1 MSLDKNLPALSIGT
15 GLALKNVSKSLKITN
30 KLLKE
35 SDDSKKSWKWWIEL
49 SNGWKDSFFPHPY
62 DWGWDKHEV
71 SEDYDWFEDIVK
83 NYWLNYDLMNESV
96 SELYGK
102 TELSLLANS
111 CSDLKPLTKLPNLKN
126 LIISVYKGDDENN
139 ISQLKELRNLE
150 SLNLE
155 LCELK
160 GFSSLYTLTSLK
172 RLELNNND
180 IHDLSV
186 ICSFKKLK
194 HLKILQQNLLNIEFL
209 GSLDFL
215 EVLDVGRS
223 FGIFNY
229 NSISDIK
236 VLANLRMLQKLNLT
250 GNCITNIDPLKNLSN
265 LRELNLQNN
274 PVSIKDIDKLQKS
287 LPNCLIIY
295 DNSFSI

>member
-1 MSLDKNLPALSIGT
+1 MRK
-15 GLALKNVSKSLKITN
+15 
-30 KLLKE
+30 
-35 SDDSKKSWKWWIEL
+35 
-49 SNGWKDSFFPHPY
+49 FY
-62 DWGWDKHEV
+62 
-71 SEDYDWFEDIVK
+71 
-83 NYWLNYDLMNESV
+83 
-96 SELYGK
+96 
-102 TELSLLANS
+102 
-111 CSDLKPLTKLPNLKN
+111 
-126 LIISVYKGDDENN
+126 
-139 ISQLKELRNLE
+139 
-150 SLNLE
+150 
-155 LCELK
+155 
-160 GFSSLYTLTSLK
+160 
-172 RLELNNND
+172 
-180 IHDLSV
+180 
-186 ICSFKKLK
+186 SFKKLK